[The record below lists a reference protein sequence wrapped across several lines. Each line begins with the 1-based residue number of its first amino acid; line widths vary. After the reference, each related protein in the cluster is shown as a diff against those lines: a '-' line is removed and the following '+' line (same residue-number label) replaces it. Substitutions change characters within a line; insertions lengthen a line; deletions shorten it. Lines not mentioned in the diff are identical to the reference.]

1 MKNIFI
7 VGLFIFFP
15 HTGVTQINK
24 KNLIDKKFRPILV
37 AVIDTGTDIYHK
49 DLKDFIWTNP
59 GESGLD
65 RFGNN
70 KETNN
75 IDDDGNGYVDDLHG
89 WNFVNN
95 NNDVTDDVGH
105 GTHVSG
111 IIKREFNQHA
121 IEKKMK
127 DLIIP
132 KISLMILKYY
142 NPKGKNQD
150 NLYNSTQAI
159 IYANKMQAQVI
170 NYSGGGGQSSASE
183 MKAIKQ
189 SLLQK
194 IIFVA
199 AAGNNFSNT
208 DIKKYYPA
216 NYELENI
223 ISVAATNRNG
233 ELLPF
238 SNYGKQSID
247 IAAPGKW
254 ILSTLPNNQYG
265 VLSGTSQATAYV
277 SGVVAKLLFK
287 NSNHTEK
294 IYQHLM
300 SEAKFNKT
308 LIGKTRNQLAII
320 SDAK

>member
-1 MKNIFI
+1 MTGIFL
-7 VGLFIFFP
+7 LFSHKTIA
-15 HTGVTQINK
+15 QINK
-24 KNLIDKKFRPILV
+24 KNLIHKNFRPILV

-49 DLKDFIWTNP
+49 DLKDNIWTNP

-65 RFGNN
+65 QFGNN
-70 KETNN
+70 KENN
-75 IDDDGNGYVDDLHG
+75 KIDDDGNGYVDDLHG
-89 WNFVNN
+89 WNFVDNT
-95 NNDVTDDVGH
+95 NDVTDDVGH
-105 GTHVSG
+105 GTHISG
-111 IIKREFNQHA
+111 IIKREFNQHQ
-121 IEKKMK
+121 IDKKLN
-127 DLIIP
+127 DLVIP

-159 IYANKMQAQVI
+159 GYANKMQAQVI
-170 NYSGGGGQSSASE
+170 NYSGGGGQSSISE
-183 MKAIKQ
+183 LKAIKQ

-199 AAGNNFSNT
+199 AAGNNFSDT
-208 DIKKYYPA
+208 DFKKYYPA
-216 NYELENI
+216 NYGLENI
-223 ISVAATNRNG
+223 ISVAAANRNG

-238 SNYGKQSID
+238 SNYGKLSVD

-254 ILSTLPNNQYG
+254 ILSTLPNNKYG

-287 NSNHTEK
+287 NSSHSEK
-294 IYQHLM
+294 IYQQLM

-308 LIGKTRNQLAII
+308 LVGKTRTQLAII
-320 SDAK
+320 SEAK